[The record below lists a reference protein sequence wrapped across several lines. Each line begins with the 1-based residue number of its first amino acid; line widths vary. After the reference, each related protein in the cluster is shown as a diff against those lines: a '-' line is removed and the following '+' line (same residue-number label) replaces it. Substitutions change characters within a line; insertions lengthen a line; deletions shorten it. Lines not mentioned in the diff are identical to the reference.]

1 MLTSAMFTDF
11 AATLTSDLVVVIPV
25 ALGVMATLWGV
36 RIAIKY
42 FKGIA
47 R

>member
-11 AATLTSDLVVVIPV
+11 ATTLTADLEVILPV
-25 ALGVMATLWGV
+25 AIGVMALLWGV